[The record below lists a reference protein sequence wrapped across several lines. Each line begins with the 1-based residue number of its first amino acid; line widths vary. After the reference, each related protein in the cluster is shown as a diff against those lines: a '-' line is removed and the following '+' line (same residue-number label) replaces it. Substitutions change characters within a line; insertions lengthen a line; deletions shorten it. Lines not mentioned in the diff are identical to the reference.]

1 MLDFTSALYLD
12 FSHPQHQLPY
22 WASLTTGKPAA
33 LKEPLLA
40 RQLGGEMARMQGL
53 EAGLIGPSTLHLF
66 WDLFGMLDPDKYV
79 IFSDHLLYPVGQSGV
94 DRAKANGMK
103 VVLFRHLSSQHLQHS
118 LVVHMPLGKKPLIVT
133 DGWCPRCGKPA
144 PLSKYLQL
152 IRPFGGLLVI
162 DDTQG
167 MGLLGENPSPRMPY
181 GFGGGGILK
190 WRQIAGPDIITI
202 SSWAK
207 AFGVPVAA
215 LCGSRKWIKYYK
227 RKSNSRI
234 NSSPVSNAHLSAA
247 QAAID
252 LNRRTGNIRRQL
264 LLRKVLFFQ
273 QRMRRSPWQL
283 KGGMFPMQTL
293 VCQDQEMAIRYHKY
307 LAKVG
312 IKTALLAP
320 HLEEEIAIL
329 FLLRANH
336 RFSDLAEV
344 SKVVLETSAIGGLK
358 NLKI

>member
-22 WASLTTGKPAA
+22 WASLTAGKPAA
-33 LKEPLLA
+33 LREPLLA

-94 DRAKANGMK
+94 ERAKGNGMK
-103 VVLFRHLSSQHLQHS
+103 VVLFRHLSSQHLRHS
-118 LVVHMPLGKKPLIVT
+118 LAVHTPLGKKPLIVT

-144 PLSKYLQL
+144 PLSNYLQL
-152 IRPFGGLLVI
+152 IRPLGGLLVL

-167 MGLLGENPSPRMPY
+167 MGLLGENPSIRMPY
-181 GFGGGGILK
+181 GLGGGGILK
-190 WRQIAGPDIITI
+190 WLQISGPDIITI

-215 LCGSRKWIKYYK
+215 LCGSREWINYYK
-227 RKSNSRI
+227 RKSSSRI
-234 NSSPVSNAHLSAA
+234 SSSPVSNAHLSAA

-252 LNRRTGNIRRQL
+252 LNRRTGDARRQL
-264 LLRKVLFFQ
+264 LLRKILFFQ
-273 QRMRRSPWQL
+273 KRMQLSPRKL
-283 KGGMFPMQTL
+283 KGGIFPMQTL
-293 VCQDQEMAIRYHKY
+293 VCQDKDMAIRYHKY
-307 LAKVG
+307 LAEAG

-320 HLEEEIAIL
+320 HVDEKIAIL
-329 FLLRANH
+329 FLLRAKH
-336 RFSDLAEV
+336 RFSALAGV
-344 SKVVLETSAIGGLK
+344 KQILQNGFANKLY
-358 NLKI
+358 L